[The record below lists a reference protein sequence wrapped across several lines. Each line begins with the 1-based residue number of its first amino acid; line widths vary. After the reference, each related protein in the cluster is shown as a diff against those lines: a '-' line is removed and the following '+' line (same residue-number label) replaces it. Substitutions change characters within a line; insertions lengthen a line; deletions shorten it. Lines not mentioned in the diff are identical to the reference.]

1 MIFGIVVIP
10 LYPVIGGLTTLTL
23 LVTQVLI
30 GLRVIHFKGTV
41 QFRVHKTFAFV
52 VLGVAAVH
60 ATTGLAFALGWRIL
74 S

>member
-1 MIFGIVVIP
+1 MVFGIVLVPII
-10 LYPVIGGLTTLTL
+10 PVIGGLTTLTL

-52 VLGVAAVH
+52 VLAVAAVH
-60 ATTGLAFALGWRIL
+60 ATTALTYAFGWKIF